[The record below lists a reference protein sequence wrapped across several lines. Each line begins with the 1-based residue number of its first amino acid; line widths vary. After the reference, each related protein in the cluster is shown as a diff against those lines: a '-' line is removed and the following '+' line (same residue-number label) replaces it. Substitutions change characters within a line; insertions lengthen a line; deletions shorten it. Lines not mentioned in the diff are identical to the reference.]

1 MFLKYNLKNES
12 ILFFLHLAYALAA
25 LDIKIKYRRSY
36 LGAFWISIST
46 GILIITLS
54 LIFSFALKS
63 SPENYLVYLTVGLI
77 TWKYIEMTLKDYS
90 YCMIENQQLIKQVS
104 IPKIVYVVRIA
115 IRNIIIFLHNFIILL
130 LVVLIYKNPTF
141 LNFLHF
147 FLAFVVLTLNLGWM
161 GLVLAVIC
169 SRYRDISEFLFNILQ
184 IIFYLT
190 PIIWTVDI
198 FNEVENFKFII
209 NFNFFYYLIEI
220 VRLPL
225 LGNFNLFYFIFMSLI
240 LIPGY
245 IFSFFIY
252 NRYKNKIVFWV
263 Q

>member
-1 MFLKYNLKNES
+1 MILKKKNSIFYFLY
-12 ILFFLHLAYALAA
+12 LAYSLAM
-25 LDIKIKYRRSY
+25 LDIKIRYRRSY
-36 LGAFWISIST
+36 LGAFWITIST

-54 LIFSFALKS
+54 SFFFLALKS

-77 TWKYIEMTLKDYS
+77 TWKYIEMTIKDYS

-104 IPKIVYVVRIA
+104 IPKLVYVVRIA
-115 IRNIIIFLHNFIILL
+115 IRNIIVFLHNFIILL

-141 LNFLHF
+141 LNFLEF
-147 FLAFVVLTLNLGWM
+147 FLAFIILTLNLGWM
-161 GLVLAVIC
+161 GLFLAVVC
-169 SRYRDISEFLFNILQ
+169 SRYRDISEFLSNILQ

-190 PIIWTVDI
+190 PIIWTADI
-198 FNEVENFKFII
+198 LNDNGNFKFIL
-209 NFNFFYYLIEI
+209 NFNLFYYLIEI

-225 LGNFNLFYFIFMSLI
+225 LGNFNLLYFIFMTLI